1 MSASIGESPTDFS
14 KPRDSRSVIN
24 KSSNDEELMTL
35 KFLMQAEINHS
46 LTTLYVLIEVG
57 RQQENREEAIL
68 MRQAFGISRVSI
80 W

>member
-1 MSASIGESPTDFS
+1 MSAPIGLSSTDFS
-14 KPRDSRSVIN
+14 KPRDSGSVI
-24 KSSNDEELMTL
+24 SQPSGDEELMTL

-46 LTTLYVLIEVG
+46 LTTLYILIEVG